1 MNILL
6 TSAGRRSY
14 LVQYFK
20 EALRLGGCGGLVH
33 AANSCQCPA
42 FACADRSVV
51 TPIIYDQGYIPFL
64 LEYCKREAIGMLIPL
79 FDIDVPV
86 LAAHREAFAS
96 AGTVVVTADPEAVGI
111 CNDKWRTHRALA
123 EAGIRVPAAW
133 LDGELA
139 LGAIEDGRMS
149 WPLMVKPRWG
159 MGSISVY
166 QADCREEMEV
176 FAGKCRRGIQESYLK
191 YEAMADQERC
201 VLFQQKIKGLEY
213 GLDVIN
219 DLEGRYCTT
228 IVKKK
233 TAMRSGETD
242 AAETVEDRELSALG
256 ERLGTLI
263 RHRGNLDVDVL
274 EEDGRYYVLEMNARF
289 GGGYPFSHAAGV
301 NLPLALVLWAMGR
314 ELPPGLLT
322 ARTGVKAQ
330 KDICMLVW

>member
-1 MNILL
+1 M
-6 TSAGRRSY
+6 
-14 LVQYFK
+14 
-20 EALRLGGCGGLVH
+20 
-33 AANSCQCPA
+33 
-42 FACADRSVV
+42 
-51 TPIIYDQGYIPFL
+51 
-64 LEYCKREAIGMLIPL
+64 
-79 FDIDVPV
+79 
-86 LAAHREAFAS
+86 
-96 AGTVVVTADPEAVGI
+96 
-111 CNDKWRTHRALA
+111 
-123 EAGIRVPAAW
+123 
-133 LDGELA
+133 
-139 LGAIEDGRMS
+139 
-149 WPLMVKPRWG
+149 
-159 MGSISVY
+159 
-166 QADCREEMEV
+166 
-176 FAGKCRRGIQESYLK
+176 
-191 YEAMADQERC
+191 
-201 VLFQQKIKGLEY
+201 
-213 GLDVIN
+213 IN